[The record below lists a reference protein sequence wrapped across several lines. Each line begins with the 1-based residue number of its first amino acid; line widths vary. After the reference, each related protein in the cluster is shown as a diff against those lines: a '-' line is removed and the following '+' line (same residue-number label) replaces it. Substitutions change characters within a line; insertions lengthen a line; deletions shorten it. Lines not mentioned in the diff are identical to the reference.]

1 MRELAI
7 DGGFGAAAA
16 VYTFN
21 SAGLELQH
29 AARKRGLRTV
39 LEQTIASL

>member
-29 AARKRGLRTV
+29 AARKRGFGADHCFFI
-39 LEQTIASL
+39 E